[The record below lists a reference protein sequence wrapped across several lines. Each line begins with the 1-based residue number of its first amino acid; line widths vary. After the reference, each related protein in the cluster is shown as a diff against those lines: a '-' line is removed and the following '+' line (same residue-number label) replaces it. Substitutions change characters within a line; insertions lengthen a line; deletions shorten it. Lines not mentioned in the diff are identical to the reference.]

1 MVRIFLLVVFL
12 VIASDIQ
19 GRVLEKRII
28 HGTEAKPGAWPWMV
42 YVETLNPNK
51 TCGGTIL
58 SNNWI
63 MTSSHCIDENPTLI
77 AVVAGA
83 HTMNGTTESSQQIRT
98 AMRHILHPKYRRS
111 DLYADIALIE
121 IYKPFWF
128 NDRVNK
134 ASLPGCND
142 YPLVGMWCYTAG
154 WGYTQY
160 DPKIRPDKLQQAR
173 LPILGVDDV
182 EHILAGFGVQGKAS
196 VCQGDSGGPLMCKA
210 ASGHWIV
217 EGTLSWVLNGCHSVS
232 GFTPLAKYLNWVK
245 QYVPI

>member
-1 MVRIFLLVVFL
+1 MVRIVLLVVFL
-12 VIASDIQ
+12 AIASDIQ

-42 YVETLNPNK
+42 YVLTQNPNK

-83 HTMNGTTESSQQIRT
+83 HTMNGTMESSQQIRR
-98 AMRHILHPKYRRS
+98 AIRHILHPNYRRS

-134 ASLPGCND
+134 ASLPGFND
-142 YPLVGMWCYTAG
+142 YPPVGTWCYTAG

-160 DPKIRPDKLQQAR
+160 DPKTD
-173 LPILGVDDV
+173 
-182 EHILAGFGVQGKAS
+182 
-196 VCQGDSGGPLMCKA
+196 
-210 ASGHWIV
+210 
-217 EGTLSWVLNGCHSVS
+217 
-232 GFTPLAKYLNWVK
+232 
-245 QYVPI
+245 